1 MTAIHVF
8 GVFFLIGVNGFFA
21 ATEFSLVA
29 VRLSRVRQLVEK
41 GDPRAKIVEQL
52 IGDLGRVVSGVQVG
66 LTVASLS
73 LGYLGEITLATI
85 LRPLVE
91 HMTRPWAPI
100 VAHAVA
106 IVLVFGLLTFLQVV
120 FGEFVPKSLSLARA
134 ERVALLVARP
144 FHWFLQHVQLG
155 DRSARWHRRKN
166 RSRARGCRSPQP
178 HAGPLGRGTP
188 GDDPAGCA
196 TAASSLRPRCDSF
209 KTRWICARC
218 RCAKSWCRAR
228 TCTLCPLMPRLE
240 DAMSMFATTQRSRL
254 PVYEGSLDHILG
266 FVHIKDV
273 IWLLLDRARPRRRAI
288 ARLVISSEKSRC
300 ARS

>member
-1 MTAIHVF
+1 ATRFSPCAVRPDRIATNGGSCDCFVCVRISADDSVRGAPGRRRDSLPCKDRRSMTAIHVI

-66 LTVASLS
+66 LSVASLA

-91 HMTRPWAPI
+91 RMVRPWAPI
-100 VAHAVA
+100 VTHAVA

-120 FGEFVPKSLSLARA
+120 FGELVPKSLSLARA

-144 FHWFLQHVQLG
+144 FHWFL
-155 DRSARWHRRKN
+155 N
-166 RSRARGCRSPQP
+166 
-178 HAGPLGRGTP
+178 T
-188 GDDPAGCA
+188 
-196 TAASSLRPRCDSF
+196 F
-209 KTRWICARC
+209 
-218 RCAKSWCRAR
+218 SWAI
-228 TCTLCPLMPRLE
+228 
-240 DAMSMFATTQRSRL
+240 D
-254 PVYEGSLDHILG
+254 
-266 FVHIKDV
+266 
-273 IWLLLDRARPRRRAI
+273 LLDGTAERI
-288 ARLVISSEKSRC
+288 
-300 ARS
+300 